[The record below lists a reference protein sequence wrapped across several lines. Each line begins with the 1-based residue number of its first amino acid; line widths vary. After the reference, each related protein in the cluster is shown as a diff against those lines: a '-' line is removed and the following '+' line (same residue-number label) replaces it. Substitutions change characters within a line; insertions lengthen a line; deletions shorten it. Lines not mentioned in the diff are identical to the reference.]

1 MNAPDPKAPP
11 NEVEVIKS
19 HSRLLRG
26 TIADGLVDPLT
37 GAIAPEDNALL
48 KFHGSYQQDDRD
60 LREER
65 RRQKLEPAYQFMI
78 RVRMPGG
85 ECSPAQWLALDE
97 VAGEHANGTL
107 RLTTRQTF
115 QFHGIRKAHFK
126 PAMQAI
132 KAAGLDTIAACGDVN
147 RNVLASANPLRSPLH
162 AAAGDL
168 ARAISEHLLPKTN
181 AYQEIWLD
189 APAVD
194 PASEVEPIYGPLYL
208 PRKFKIT
215 VAVPPDNDV
224 DVYAHD
230 LSFIAVADGDR
241 LVGWNVLVG
250 GGMGMTHGEKATFP
264 RLADLIGFC
273 TPEQA
278 IAVAEQVVCVQR
290 DFGDRSNRRHARFKY
305 TIDDRGV
312 DWFKAELEGRLGFAL
327 APARPFAFDHNT
339 DAFGWQA
346 GPDGQSHYTL
356 FVENGR
362 IADRGQ
368 RRLRTGLREIA
379 RIHTGIFALTNNQNV
394 IIAGVSAAQRP
405 AIEALIAEYGLQRE
419 VSLLR
424 RNAMACV
431 AFPTCA
437 LAMAESERY
446 LPDLITRLDEVI
458 DSCGLAD
465 TPITMRMTGCPNGC
479 ARPFIAEI
487 GLVGKAPGKYNLY
500 LGAGFHGQRLS
511 KLYRENIG
519 EEAIVEVLTPLLE
532 RYAAERQSGEHFG
545 DFLVRAGVVVAV
557 AAGREFHD

>member
-11 NEVEVIKS
+11 NEVEIIKS
-19 HSRLLRG
+19 RSRLLRG

-37 GAIAPEDNALL
+37 GAIAAEDNALL

-65 RRQKLEPAYQFMI
+65 RRQKLEPAYTFMI
-78 RVRMPGG
+78 RVRLPGG
-85 ECSPAQWLALDE
+85 QCTPAQWLALDDI
-97 VAGEHANGTL
+97 AGAHANGTL

-115 QFHGIRKAHFK
+115 QFHGIRKPHFK

-132 KAAGLDTIAACGDVN
+132 HAAGLDTIAACGDV
-147 RNVLASANPLRSPLH
+147 LASANPYRSPLH
-162 AAAGDL
+162 AAAGEL
-168 ARAISEHLLPKTN
+168 ARAVSEHLLPKTG
-181 AYQEIWLD
+181 AYAEIWLD
-189 APAVD
+189 APAAD
-194 PASEVEPIYGPLYL
+194 PSTEVEPIYGPLYL
-208 PRKFKIT
+208 PRKFKISI
-215 VAVPPDNDV
+215 AVPPENDV
-224 DVYAHD
+224 DVYAQD
-230 LSFIAVADGDR
+230 LSFVAVADGDR

-273 TPEQA
+273 TPQQA

-290 DFGDRSNRRHARFKY
+290 DFGDRSNRRHARLKY

-312 DWFKAELEGRLGFAL
+312 EWFKGELESRLGFAL
-327 APARPFAFDHNT
+327 APAKPFAFDHNT
-339 DAFGWQA
+339 DAFGWQQ
-346 GPDGQSHYTL
+346 GPDGRWHYTL

-362 IADRGQ
+362 IADRGE
-368 RRLRTGLREIA
+368 RRLRAGLREIA
-379 RIHTGIFALTNNQNV
+379 RVHRGIFALTNNQNV
-394 IIAGVSAAQRP
+394 TIAGVEAGDRP
-405 AIEALIAEYGLQRE
+405 AIEALIGEYGLERE

-446 LPDLITRLDEVI
+446 LPDLITRLDGIV
-458 DSCGLAD
+458 DACGLAD
-465 TPITMRMTGCPNGC
+465 TPITVRMTGCPNGC
-479 ARPFIAEI
+479 ARPYIAEI

-500 LGAGFHGQRLS
+500 LGAGFHGERLG

-519 EEAIVEVLTPLLE
+519 EDAIVEALTPLLE
-532 RYAAERQSGEHFG
+532 RFAAERQPGEHFG
-545 DFLVRAGVVVAV
+545 DFLVRAGVVPAV

>member
-19 HSRLLRG
+19 HRRLLRG
-26 TIADGLVDPLT
+26 TMADGLIDPLT
-37 GAIAPEDNALL
+37 GAIAAEDNALL

-60 LREER
+60 LRDER

-85 ECSPAQWLALDE
+85 VCTPAQWLALDE

-115 QFHGIRKAHFK
+115 QFHGIRKPHFK

-147 RNVLASANPLRSPLH
+147 RNVLAGANPYRSPLH
-162 AAAGDL
+162 AAAAEL
-168 ARAISEHLLPKTN
+168 AKGISEHLLPKTN

-194 PASEVEPIYGPLYL
+194 PAGEVEPIYGPLYL
-208 PRKFKIT
+208 PRKFKIGI
-215 VAVPPDNDV
+215 AVPPENDV
-224 DVYAHD
+224 DVYAQD
-230 LSFIAVADGDR
+230 LAYIAVEESGG
-241 LVGWNVLVG
+241 LLGWNVLVG

-290 DFGDRSNRRHARFKY
+290 DFGDRSNRRHARLKY

-312 DWFKAELEGRLGFAL
+312 DWFKAELESRLGFAL

-362 IADRGQ
+362 IADRGS
-368 RRLRTGLREIA
+368 RRLRSGLREIA
-379 RIHTGIFALTNNQNV
+379 ASHDGLFALTNNQNV
-394 IIAGVSAAQRP
+394 TIAGVSAARRP
-405 AIEALIAEYGLQRE
+405 RIEALIAEYGLERE

-446 LPDLITRLDEVI
+446 LPDLISRLDQVV
-458 DSCGLAD
+458 DACGLAD

-479 ARPFIAEI
+479 ARPYIAEI

-519 EEAIVEVLTPLLE
+519 EDAIIEALTPLLE
-532 RYAAERQSGEHFG
+532 RYAAERESGEHFG
-545 DFLVRAGVVVAV
+545 DFLVRVGVVVAV
-557 AAGREFHD
+557 AAGRQFHD

>member
-1 MNAPDPKAPP
+1 MNAPDPSTL
-11 NEVEVIKS
+11 NEVEQIKS
-19 HSRLLRG
+19 RSRYLRG
-26 TIADGLVDPLT
+26 SIADGLIDPLT
-37 GAIAPEDNALL
+37 GAIAADDNALL

-78 RVRMPGG
+78 RVRLPGG
-85 ECSPAQWLALDE
+85 VCTPAQWLALDE
-97 VAGEHANGTL
+97 VAGQHANGTL

-115 QFHGIRKAHFK
+115 QFHGIRKPHFK

-147 RNVLASANPLRSPLH
+147 RNVLASANPYRSPLH
-162 AAAGDL
+162 AAAGAL

-181 AYQEIWLD
+181 AYAEIWLD

-208 PRKFKIT
+208 PRKFKISI
-215 VAVPPDNDV
+215 AVPPDNDV

-230 LSFIAVADGDR
+230 LSFVAVADGDR
-241 LVGWNVLVG
+241 LIGWNVLVG
-250 GGMGMTHGEKATFP
+250 GGMGMTHGEKATYP
-264 RLADLIGFC
+264 RLADPIGFC
-273 TPEQA
+273 APDQA

-290 DFGDRSNRRHARFKY
+290 DFGDRSNRRHARLKY

-312 DWFKAELEGRLGFAL
+312 DWFKAELESRLGFAL

-339 DAFGWQA
+339 DAFGWHS
-346 GPDGQSHYTL
+346 GPDGRWHYTL

-379 RIHTGIFALTNNQNV
+379 RIHGGLFALTNNQNV
-394 IIAGVSAAQRP
+394 TVADVEAAQRP
-405 AIEALIAEYGLQRE
+405 AIEALISEYGLERE

-446 LPDLITRLDEVI
+446 LPDLIGRLDQVV
-458 DSCGLAD
+458 DACGLAD

-479 ARPFIAEI
+479 ARPYIAEI

-500 LGAGFHGQRLS
+500 LGAGFHGQRLG

-519 EEAIVEVLTPLLE
+519 EDAIIAALTPLLE
-532 RYAAERQSGEHFG
+532 RYAAERGSGEHFG
-545 DFLVRAGVVVAV
+545 DFLVRTGVVPAV

>member
-1 MNAPDPKAPP
+1 
-11 NEVEVIKS
+11 
-19 HSRLLRG
+19 
-26 TIADGLVDPLT
+26 
-37 GAIAPEDNALL
+37 
-48 KFHGSYQQDDRD
+48 
-60 LREER
+60 
-65 RRQKLEPAYQFMI
+65 
-78 RVRMPGG
+78 
-85 ECSPAQWLALDE
+85 
-97 VAGEHANGTL
+97 
-107 RLTTRQTF
+107 
-115 QFHGIRKAHFK
+115 
-126 PAMQAI
+126 MQAI
-132 KAAGLDTIAACGDVN
+132 HAAGLDTIAACGDVN
-147 RNVLASANPLRSPLH
+147 RNVLASANPYRSSLH
-162 AAAGDL
+162 AAAGEL

-194 PASEVEPIYGPLYL
+194 PATEVEPIYGPLYL

-241 LVGWNVLVG
+241 LVGWNLLVG
-250 GGMGMTHGEKATFP
+250 GGMGMTHGEKATYP
-264 RLADLIGFC
+264 RLADILGFC

-312 DWFKAELEGRLGFAL
+312 DWFRAELEGRLGFAL
-327 APARPFAFDHNT
+327 APARPFTFDHNT

-346 GPDGQSHYTL
+346 GQDGQSHYTL

-379 RIHTGIFALTNNQNV
+379 RIHTGMFALTNNQNV
-394 IIAGVSAAQRP
+394 TIAGVSPAQRP

-446 LPDLITRLDEVI
+446 LPDLITRLDGVI
-458 DSCGLAD
+458 DACGLAD
-465 TPITMRMTGCPNGC
+465 APITLRMTGCPNGC
-479 ARPFIAEI
+479 ARPYIAEI

-500 LGAGFHGQRLS
+500 LGAGFHGQRLG
-511 KLYRENIG
+511 KLYRENVG
-519 EEAIVEVLTPLLE
+519 EEAIVEALTPLLE
-532 RYAAERQSGEHFG
+532 RYAAERQAGEHFG
-545 DFLVRAGVVVAV
+545 DFLVRVGVVPAV
-557 AAGREFHD
+557 MAGREFHD

>member
-1 MNAPDPKAPP
+1 MNAPDPNTL
-11 NEVEVIKS
+11 NEVEQIKS
-19 HSRLLRG
+19 RSRHLRG
-26 TIADGLVDPLT
+26 TIADGLIDPLT
-37 GAIAPEDNALL
+37 GAIAAEDNALL

-85 ECSPAQWLALDE
+85 VCTPAQWLALDE
-97 VAGEHANGTL
+97 VAGQHANGTL

-115 QFHGIRKAHFK
+115 QFHGIRKPHFK

-147 RNVLASANPLRSPLH
+147 RNVLAGANPYRSPLH
-162 AAAGDL
+162 AAAGEL
-168 ARAISEHLLPKTN
+168 AKAISEHLLPKTN

-278 IAVAEQVVCVQR
+278 VAVAEQVVCVQR
-290 DFGDRSNRRHARFKY
+290 DFGDRSNRRHARLKY

-312 DWFKAELEGRLGFAL
+312 DWFKAELESRLGFAL
-327 APARPFAFDHNT
+327 APARPFGFDHNT

-346 GPDGQSHYTL
+346 GADGRSHYTL

-362 IADRGQ
+362 IGDRGA

-379 RIHTGIFALTNNQNV
+379 RIHAGIFALTNNQNV
-394 IIAGVSAAQRP
+394 IIAGIDPAQRP
-405 AIEALIAEYGLQRE
+405 AIEALIAEYGLERE
-419 VSLLR
+419 ASLLR

-446 LPDLITRLDEVI
+446 LPDLITRLDEVVGA
-458 DSCGLAD
+458 CGLAD

-479 ARPFIAEI
+479 ARPYIAEI

-500 LGAGFHGQRLS
+500 LGAGFHGQRLG

-519 EEAIVEVLTPLLE
+519 EDAIVEALTPLLE

-545 DFLVRAGVVVAV
+545 DFLVRTGVVPAV
-557 AAGREFHD
+557 AAGRQFHD

>member
-1 MNAPDPKAPP
+1 
-11 NEVEVIKS
+11 
-19 HSRLLRG
+19 
-26 TIADGLVDPLT
+26 
-37 GAIAPEDNALL
+37 
-48 KFHGSYQQDDRD
+48 
-60 LREER
+60 
-65 RRQKLEPAYQFMI
+65 MI

-85 ECSPAQWLALDE
+85 VCTPAQWLALDE
-97 VAGEHANGTL
+97 VAGQHANGTL

-115 QFHGIRKAHFK
+115 QFHGIRKPHFK

-147 RNVLASANPLRSPLH
+147 RNVLAGANPYRSPLH
-162 AAAGDL
+162 AAAGEL
-168 ARAISEHLLPKTN
+168 ARAISEHLLPRTN

-230 LSFIAVADGDR
+230 LSYIAVADGDR

-278 IAVAEQVVCVQR
+278 VAVAEQVVCVQR
-290 DFGDRSNRRHARFKY
+290 DFGDRSNRRHARLKY

-312 DWFKAELEGRLGFAL
+312 DWFKAELESRLGFAL
-327 APARPFAFDHNT
+327 APARPFGFDHNT

-362 IADRGQ
+362 IADRGA

-379 RIHTGIFALTNNQNV
+379 AVHDGLFALTNNQNV
-394 IIAGVSAAQRP
+394 IIAGVSAAQRSR
-405 AIEALIAEYGLQRE
+405 IGALIAEYGLERE
-419 VSLLR
+419 ASLLR

-446 LPDLITRLDEVI
+446 LPDLITRLDEVVGA
-458 DSCGLAD
+458 CGLAD

-479 ARPFIAEI
+479 ARPYIAEI

-500 LGAGFHGQRLS
+500 LGAGFHGQRLG

-519 EEAIVEVLTPLLE
+519 EDAIVEALTPLLQ
-532 RYAAERQSGEHFG
+532 RYAAERESGEHFG
-545 DFLVRAGVVVAV
+545 DFLVRVGVVVAV
-557 AAGREFHD
+557 RAGREFHD